1 MAEKFSA
8 KRVINGTFGEM
19 WLDGEYVAE
28 CYKLQAK
35 ETYTREKVPMCGSL
49 KHGRK
54 LIEVEG
60 TGSIGLHKVTSML
73 AMRVA
78 EAVKKGSDPRFTIVS
93 KLADPDA
100 YGAERISLTGCAF
113 DDTTLADWE
122 AGVLGKIEAP
132 FTFEDYEFL
141 DAIGD

>member
-19 WLDGEYVAE
+19 WLDGEYVAG

-35 ETYTREKVPMCGSL
+35 ESYTREKVPMCGSL
-49 KHGRK
+49 KQGRK

-60 TGSIGLHKVTSML
+60 TGSVGLHKVNSML
-73 AMRVA
+73 AKRVA
-78 EAVKKGSDPRFTIVS
+78 EEVKKGNDPRFTIVS

-100 YGAERISLTGCAF
+100 YGAERISFTRCAF

-141 DAIGD
+141 DVIGD

>member
-1 MAEKFSA
+1 MPEKFSA
-8 KRVINGTFGEM
+8 KRVINGTYGEL

-35 ETYTREKVPMCGSL
+35 VTYTREKVPMCGNL
-49 KHGRK
+49 TQGRK
-54 LIEVEG
+54 LVEVEG
-60 TGSIGLHKVTSML
+60 TGSAGLHKVNSRL
-73 AMRVA
+73 AMLVA
-78 EAVKKGSDPRFTIVS
+78 EEIKKGNDPRFTIVS
-93 KLADPDA
+93 KLDDPDA
-100 YGAERISLTGCAF
+100 FGSERISLTGCAF

-132 FTFEDYEFL
+132 FTFEDYEFI